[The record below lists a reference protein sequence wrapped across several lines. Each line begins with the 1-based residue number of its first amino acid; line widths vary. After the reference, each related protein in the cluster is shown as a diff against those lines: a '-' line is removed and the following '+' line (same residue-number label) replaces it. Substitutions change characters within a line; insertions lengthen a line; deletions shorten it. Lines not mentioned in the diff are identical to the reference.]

1 MTNSASFDIRPS
13 TSGDLPAITEI
24 YGKSVETGL
33 GSFEYK
39 APDILEMTSRRNTI
53 LEQQLPYIVAEQEGI
68 ILGFAYA
75 SPYRPRAAY
84 RFSVED
90 SVYVR
95 DGLHRQGIGKALL
108 GRIIEDCQR
117 LDKKQIVAVIGD
129 SKNKGSIS
137 LHTSMGF
144 RVVGILES
152 IGYKHDQWV
161 DTVIL
166 QKNL

>member
-1 MTNSASFDIRPS
+1 MTGFSNFEIRPS
-13 TSGDLPAITEI
+13 TSDDLTAITEI

-33 GSFEYK
+33 GSFEYS
-39 APDILEMTSRRNTI
+39 APDILEMTSRRNTV
-53 LEQQLPYIVAEQEGI
+53 LEQQLPYIVAEQNGTV
-68 ILGFAYA
+68 LGFAYA
-75 SPYRPRAAY
+75 SPYRVRAAY

-95 DGLHRQGIGKALL
+95 ADVHRQGLGKALL
-108 GRIIEDCQR
+108 SKIIEDCQS
-117 LDKKQIVAVIGD
+117 LEKKQMIAVIGD

-144 RVVGILES
+144 RLVGILES
-152 IGYKHDQWV
+152 IGYKHNQWV
-161 DTVIL
+161 DAVIL